1 MTSART
7 LLGEGQA
14 KLTLMKKKENGG
26 LLYRLLYINGQL
38 KF

>member
-14 KLTLMKKKENGG
+14 KLTPIKKENGG